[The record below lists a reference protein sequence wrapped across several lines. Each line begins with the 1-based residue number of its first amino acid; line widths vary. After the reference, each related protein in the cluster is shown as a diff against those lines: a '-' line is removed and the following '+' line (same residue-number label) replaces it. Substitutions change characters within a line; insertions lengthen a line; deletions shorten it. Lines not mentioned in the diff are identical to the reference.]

1 MDTLRGGALPADWVC
16 RGGHAYLL
24 RVSGDFSLSTILILV
39 TLNHR
44 QVALRVSSGMNGFV
58 IRTEDVLDLLLYL
71 EARVLRSPPSYP
83 WVVESFPCALVY
95 FIRGYPYKTSRG
107 ALI

>member
-1 MDTLRGGALPADWVC
+1 MLTR
-16 RGGHAYLL
+16 
-24 RVSGDFSLSTILILV
+24 V

-95 FIRGYPYKTSRG
+95 FIRDTPYKIKGGGGDKNVVFRPKEPEFPDFIFLG
-107 ALI
+107 